1 MKRSPF
7 GASSRWPERATV
19 VTSLSLSIECRN
31 TFRIVPSSVLMLS
44 MNTTSF
50 AWRNSLNSPGVSSDS
65 SSRDSSWRSYSSRR
79 CLGPRRQPQ
88 RKHDDRQQ
96 ERRGEPEYRLEP
108 GGQALAGGKPD
119 DHLAVAI
126 PARQRQQ
133 HGQEQ
138 RDRQEDVEVEERIK
152 AQKGQNAFGSH
163 GSAGGAGQQ
172 PQHQIGEEYS
182 QQDQKQPDRCRG
194 QFSHQAAPEHH
205 DDGNILTFSGRF
217 ADNADRT
224 A

>member
-1 MKRSPF
+1 
-7 GASSRWPERATV
+7 
-19 VTSLSLSIECRN
+19 
-31 TFRIVPSSVLMLS
+31 MLS

-65 SSRDSSWRSYSSRR
+65 SSRDSSWRSYSSRLR
-79 CLGPRRQPQ
+79 LGPGRQPYRQ
-88 RKHDDRQQ
+88 DDDRQQ
-96 ERRGEPEYRLEP
+96 ERRGEPQDGLEP

-119 DHLAVAI
+119 DHLAVPI

-133 HGQEQ
+133 HGQEK
-138 RDRQEDVEVEERIK
+138 RDRQEDVEVEEGIK

-163 GSAGGAGQQ
+163 GSSGGAGQQ
-172 PQHQIGEEYS
+172 PQDQIGEEYS
-182 QQDQKQPDRCRG
+182 QQYQKQRDCCRG
-194 QFSHQAAPEHH
+194 QFSHQAAPEDH

-217 ADNADRT
+217 ADNAVRT